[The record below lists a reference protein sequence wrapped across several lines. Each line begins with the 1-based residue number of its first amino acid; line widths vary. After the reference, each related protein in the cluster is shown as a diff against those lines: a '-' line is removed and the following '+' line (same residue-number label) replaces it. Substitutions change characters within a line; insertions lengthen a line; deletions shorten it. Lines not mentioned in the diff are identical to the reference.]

1 MSSLRSLQRS
11 NQLLAIRDP
20 EVMQKVIELPVNDS
34 MLMQEMQCQND
45 FRAVESRPI
54 LVEFSGPLNLEH
66 EISAVD
72 IFHDEEKSVLK
83 NYIFSLLPF

>member
-1 MSSLRSLQRS
+1 
-11 NQLLAIRDP
+11 
-20 EVMQKVIELPVNDS
+20 
-34 MLMQEMQCQND
+34 MQEMQCQND

-66 EISAVD
+66 QISAVD

-83 NYIFSLLPF
+83 KSVSFEIVTNLLFVNDKFTVFKGIQ

>member
-1 MSSLRSLQRS
+1 
-11 NQLLAIRDP
+11 
-20 EVMQKVIELPVNDS
+20 

-66 EISAVD
+66 QISAVD

-83 NYIFSLLPF
+83 NQFRLNLSRMYYL